1 LTSKKVGDQPT
12 TVLIAGDDQAEAA
25 RKLVLDRLSP
35 EQLHSLTELLG
46 PAALALG
53 PEGPFA
59 RPA

>member
-12 TVLIAGDDQAEAA
+12 TVLIAGDDQGE
-25 RKLVLDRLSP
+25 LFLDRLSP